1 MQVKFKLHA
10 RIRPTVRERTMGG
23 AALSGLLF
31 VEVNGLYF
39 PAENWGDYVL
49 PVLGWWLENAI
60 KLNFPDSEVKNIFM
74 DGSYSFRLCRGV
86 DSDTVRL
93 TLYQDDMAMPGEY
106 AISYPRLL
114 AEHRGAAK
122 SVLNEIRSAGLCG
135 GLDGSI
141 LKERLEHLIRLEND
155 IKAHGL
161 R

>member
-10 RIRPTVRERTMGG
+10 RIRPTMRERTMGG
-23 AALSGLLF
+23 TALSGLLF

-74 DGSYSFRLCRGV
+74 DGPYSFRLCRSTG
-86 DSDTVRL
+86 SDTVRL
-93 TLYQDDMAMPGEY
+93 TLYQDDIAIPGEY
-106 AISYPRLL
+106 TISYPRLL

-122 SVLNEIRSAGLCG
+122 SVLNEIRSIRLCG
-135 GLDGSI
+135 KLDSSI
-141 LKERLEHLIRLEND
+141 LETRLEHIIRLEAD